1 MTWWRTSRRFRG
13 HARTVRGVHQTKSP
27 RGCLFL
33 RESKRERE
41 EEDLGRVGEEK
52 GSLLHLHPTAWGP
65 PARDTHRQSAEP
77 SRTVREVRGRSAHPG
92 ADGPLFAP
100 EHLVLLL
107 FPTSR
112 ADGPRCP
119 GGQSARSG
127 RTVRPTAVDGL
138 TSLFNFSLIYLE
150 IKICKGIFWDHCSRI
165 MKETCHMMQCTN

>member
-1 MTWWRTSRRFRG
+1 MVENLAEIPWTCSDGPGSAPNEIPKGVSFLEREQEREGGRGPWSSWRRERFPASFTSHSLGPTRARHPRTVRRALTDGPRG
-13 HARTVRGVHQTKSP
+13 ARTVR
-27 RGCLFL
+27 
-33 RESKRERE
+33 
-41 EEDLGRVGEEK
+41 
-52 GSLLHLHPTAWGP
+52 
-65 PARDTHRQSAEP
+65 
-77 SRTVREVRGRSAHPG
+77 HPG